1 MEHLPAYFL
10 LHPHKLSVRYSAITI
25 EHWAL
30 YPPLYCAFSTS
41 PSACLG
47 DLRPFCASS
56 WLVHH
61 DDWCVSV
68 GLRAVSW
75 DSPVQSLVRRTTT
88 AGMVMSWDDPN
99 RESKKVSCQR
109 WLDHII
115 IGSDARGRQKGDYC
129 SGKVY
134 GPQLFL
140 LLQNLTT
147 TDSCGG
153 VCTKRRSISN
163 VLLLLFDVAAGMPR
177 YVSSM
182 KLEVA
187 WWTRVVRFSRVKISF
202 ENNSLS
208 FCVSPFLTGTLWH
221 SCMRSTIGIKIWT
234 TKPPPASS
242 DSPCSWPDLLHNQ
255 A

>member
-1 MEHLPAYFL
+1 MKHLPAYFL

-30 YPPLYCAFSTS
+30 YPPLYCALSTS

-129 SGKVY
+129 YEKVY
-134 GPQLFL
+134 GPHLFL

-147 TDSCGG
+147 ADSCGG

-242 DSPCSWPDLLHNQ
+242 EAGAALRYL
-255 A
+255 